1 MHEQLEKAKI
11 SKLIEVFETNSPRGE
26 FVIVCER
33 TPAAGILAA
42 GKISEKR
49 ILEDAVPLEAEGLKK
64 REIART
70 LAARYGLKTARVY
83 SIIVKSS
90 ARSREEDNSGD

>member
-1 MHEQLEKAKI
+1 
-11 SKLIEVFETNSPRGE
+11 V
-26 FVIVCER
+26 
-33 TPAAGILAA
+33 ILAT

-70 LAARYGLKTARVY
+70 IAARYGLKTGRVY
-83 SIIVKSS
+83 NIIVKSS